1 MLTILT
7 KQNSIAN
14 HYLAELRDINIQQD
28 RMRFRRNME
37 RLGEIMA
44 YEISKTLTY
53 EPHTVET
60 PLGVAEHNLLDEPPV
75 LATIIRAGLPFH
87 HGMLN
92 VFDRSDSAFI
102 AAYRHTKKSGEIE
115 IHKKYTNTPDLED
128 KVLIVADPMLA
139 TGRSLVLCCKDLL
152 SEYNI
157 KELHI
162 AVVLAAEEGLQH
174 VRAFLPEAHIW
185 VGDVDKEMTSK
196 AYIVP
201 GLGDA
206 GDLAFGNK
214 EE

>member
-1 MLTILT
+1 
-7 KQNSIAN
+7 
-14 HYLAELRDINIQQD
+14 
-28 RMRFRRNME
+28 
-37 RLGEIMA
+37 
-44 YEISKTLTY
+44 
-53 EPHTVET
+53 
-60 PLGVAEHNLLDEPPV
+60 
-75 LATIIRAGLPFH
+75 
-87 HGMLN
+87 
-92 VFDRSDSAFI
+92 
-102 AAYRHTKKSGEIE
+102 SGEME

-152 SEYNI
+152 AEYNI